1 MPPVFACSQGR
12 GAKIGAADALSKFGS
27 MRKLAKKERQPIVA
41 YRYLQLRHRYVTV
54 TLLLRYHT
62 VTLPFQEREP
72 ELLPLEACIKLSNR
86 RGVRTCHPPPTH
98 SAYSHR
104 VARPSC
110 VHLTLRPVTCV
121 RHGLNPWTCRL
132 GSLPCVC
139 ARRDLIPSI

>member
-1 MPPVFACSQGR
+1 MPCSSLGFQPSRCLVVMPPVFACSQGR

-86 RGVRTCHPPPTH
+86 RGVRTCHPPRPTAH
-98 SAYSHR
+98 IHTASHG
-104 VARPSC
+104 P
-110 VHLTLRPVTCV
+110 H
-121 RHGLNPWTCRL
+121 
-132 GSLPCVC
+132 VC
-139 ARRDLIPSI
+139 I